1 MDAIDNSSAHPRRI
15 SCHARGEAPSGCG
28 LPCFLLNHRRAMNR
42 TLAAPAKAPGGRRAS
57 AESGFSSFDRVF
69 PASVRGVRKD
79 AAPADLP
86 GVARGGERGW
96 NHNHDPNVKQA
107 KPAAAILI
115 IAQSIATHNLSKN
128 CPILNRVFDA
138 LDKGN
143 KTTSS
148 ADQGVLRRAAI
159 ADQEPERA
167 QKLEKGGMAASLD
180 AADKK
185 GDYLQ
190 PSNPANKESQPS
202 PLALLAATCS
212 KIGSPPVLQPVELSA
227 SAGPAAGTAW
237 QIIAAGPGSAT
248 IAKDAAGNL
257 VQLAPASGSGGQQQF
272 VLPLQGLSGQAGGTV
287 QYQVVQADGG
297 QQHLVAAPSGVQQQE
312 ASGHIHII
320 PASNQAFI
328 TRGVTPMAAVQQQQ
342 QPPQQQTATTTAS
355 STTTTSISS
364 TNGVAN
370 GGVSAEP
377 GPGGEDTAES
387 ASEDAPADNSALE
400 QGTEES
406 EAAASPSGAS
416 SPLTSTTSTVNG
428 MASSTCSTSA
438 QTQAGIVQLVSSQA
452 QSQQYQL
459 ASGQAVFQ
467 QVQLQQQQHGGQA
480 QIIQAFPQQQTFQI
494 DTQGQTIQAQS
505 VPQNIQFQNA
515 VPIVL
520 RVPTLSAD
528 GQITYQTI
536 QILPSLP
543 NMQIQSASPQQL
555 TLAPM
560 QTAVMTPVS
569 QAGTAQQLTS
579 GTTTCVA
586 MSSPQVTALPSLQT
600 INLSSLGG
608 TGIQVQQIQAM
619 PISTTSASTNTG
631 GKDWLG
637 VEAVTPMSV
646 SALTAE
652 ELNQVAAQVSGEQ
665 PAEPAKRIRRVAC
678 ACPNCRDGE
687 GRTGSEPGKKKQ
699 HVCHIP
705 GCSKVYGKTSHL
717 RAHLRWHTGERP
729 FVCGWLFCG
738 KRFTRSD
745 ELQRHRRT
753 HTGEKKFPCPHCSK
767 RFMRSDHLSKHIRT
781 HQNKKSSLVGGASS
795 VAVVQS
801 IVTATEVMEMAVS
814 AESDIM
820 AAAGMV
826 NLGHFKQEMGSAGTG
841 VV

>member
-1 MDAIDNSSAHPRRI
+1 
-15 SCHARGEAPSGCG
+15 
-28 LPCFLLNHRRAMNR
+28 
-42 TLAAPAKAPGGRRAS
+42 
-57 AESGFSSFDRVF
+57 
-69 PASVRGVRKD
+69 
-79 AAPADLP
+79 
-86 GVARGGERGW
+86 
-96 NHNHDPNVKQA
+96 
-107 KPAAAILI
+107 
-115 IAQSIATHNLSKN
+115 
-128 CPILNRVFDA
+128 
-138 LDKGN
+138 
-143 KTTSS
+143 
-148 ADQGVLRRAAI
+148 
-159 ADQEPERA
+159 
-167 QKLEKGGMAASLD
+167 MAASLD
-180 AADKK
+180 ADKK

-190 PSNPANKESQPS
+190 PSNPANKDSQPS

-212 KIGSPPVLQPVELSA
+212 KIGSPVLQPVELSA
-227 SAGPAAGTAW
+227 AGPAAGTAW
-237 QIIAAGPGSAT
+237 QIIAAGPGTAT

-257 VQLAPASGSGGQQQF
+257 VQLAPASGSGGQQF

-297 QQHLVAAPSGVQQQE
+297 QQHLVAAPSGGQQQE

-328 TRGVTPMAAVQQQQ
+328 TRGSQASIIGTTAAGQNVIHIQPSMQLQGVNLGGQAQMLANLPVNLAGNVTFAMPFASVTPMAAVQQQQ
-342 QPPQQQTATTTAS
+342 QPQQQQTATTTTAS
-355 STTTTSISS
+355 ASTTTSSSSS

-370 GGVSAEP
+370 GGDSAEP
-377 GPGGEDTAES
+377 GPGGEDTLAT
-387 ASEDAPADNSALE
+387 EDTPADNSALE
-400 QGTEES
+400 QGAEES

-416 SPLTSTTSTVNG
+416 SPLPSTTSTVNG

-438 QTQAGIVQLVSSQA
+438 QTQASIAQLVSSQA
-452 QSQQYQL
+452 QGQQYQL

-467 QVQLQQQQHGGQA
+467 QVQLQQQPGGQA

-543 NMQIQSASPQQL
+543 NMQLQSASPQQL

-569 QAGTAQQLTS
+569 QAGTAGAQQLTS

-600 INLSSLGG
+600 INLSSLGS
-608 TGIQVQQIQAM
+608 TGIQVQQIQAL

-631 GKDWLG
+631 GQHLSQEGSDTKWQLG

-652 ELNQVAAQVSGEQ
+652 ELSQVAAQVSGEQ

-687 GRTGSEPGKKKQ
+687 GRSGSEPGKKKQ

-781 HQNKKSSLVGGASS
+781 HQNKKSGLVGGASN

-814 AESDIM
+814 ADSDIM

>member
-1 MDAIDNSSAHPRRI
+1 
-15 SCHARGEAPSGCG
+15 
-28 LPCFLLNHRRAMNR
+28 
-42 TLAAPAKAPGGRRAS
+42 
-57 AESGFSSFDRVF
+57 
-69 PASVRGVRKD
+69 
-79 AAPADLP
+79 
-86 GVARGGERGW
+86 
-96 NHNHDPNVKQA
+96 
-107 KPAAAILI
+107 
-115 IAQSIATHNLSKN
+115 
-128 CPILNRVFDA
+128 
-138 LDKGN
+138 
-143 KTTSS
+143 
-148 ADQGVLRRAAI
+148 
-159 ADQEPERA
+159 
-167 QKLEKGGMAASLD
+167 MAASLD

-328 TRGVTPMAAVQQQQ
+328 TRGSQASIIGTTAAGQNVIHIQPSMQLQGVNLGGQAQMLANLPVNLAGNVTFAMPFASVTPMAAVQQQQ

-355 STTTTSISS
+355 STTTTSSSS

-377 GPGGEDTAES
+377 GPGGEDTVES

-631 GKDWLG
+631 GQHLSQEGSDTKWQLG

>member
-1 MDAIDNSSAHPRRI
+1 MT
-15 SCHARGEAPSGCG
+15 E
-28 LPCFLLNHRRAMNR
+28 
-42 TLAAPAKAPGGRRAS
+42 
-57 AESGFSSFDRVF
+57 
-69 PASVRGVRKD
+69 
-79 AAPADLP
+79 
-86 GVARGGERGW
+86 
-96 NHNHDPNVKQA
+96 
-107 KPAAAILI
+107 
-115 IAQSIATHNLSKN
+115 
-128 CPILNRVFDA
+128 
-138 LDKGN
+138 
-143 KTTSS
+143 
-148 ADQGVLRRAAI
+148 
-159 ADQEPERA
+159 
-167 QKLEKGGMAASLD
+167 LEKGGMAASLD

-328 TRGVTPMAAVQQQQ
+328 TRGSQASIIGTTAAGQNVIHIQPSMQLQGVNLGGQAQMLANLPVNLAGNVTFAMPFASVTPMAAVQQQQ

-631 GKDWLG
+631 GQHLSQEGSDTKWQLG

>member
-1 MDAIDNSSAHPRRI
+1 
-15 SCHARGEAPSGCG
+15 
-28 LPCFLLNHRRAMNR
+28 
-42 TLAAPAKAPGGRRAS
+42 
-57 AESGFSSFDRVF
+57 
-69 PASVRGVRKD
+69 
-79 AAPADLP
+79 
-86 GVARGGERGW
+86 
-96 NHNHDPNVKQA
+96 
-107 KPAAAILI
+107 
-115 IAQSIATHNLSKN
+115 
-128 CPILNRVFDA
+128 
-138 LDKGN
+138 
-143 KTTSS
+143 
-148 ADQGVLRRAAI
+148 
-159 ADQEPERA
+159 
-167 QKLEKGGMAASLD
+167 MAASLD

-328 TRGVTPMAAVQQQQ
+328 TRGSQASIIGTTAAGQNVIHIQPSMQLQGVNLGGQAQMLANLPVNLAGNVTFAMPFASVTPMAAVQQQQ

-355 STTTTSISS
+355 STTTTSSSS

-377 GPGGEDTAES
+377 GPGGEDTVES

-631 GKDWLG
+631 GQHLSQEGSDTKWQLG

-687 GRTGSEPGKKKQ
+687 GRRTGSEPGKKKQ

>member
-1 MDAIDNSSAHPRRI
+1 
-15 SCHARGEAPSGCG
+15 
-28 LPCFLLNHRRAMNR
+28 
-42 TLAAPAKAPGGRRAS
+42 
-57 AESGFSSFDRVF
+57 
-69 PASVRGVRKD
+69 
-79 AAPADLP
+79 
-86 GVARGGERGW
+86 
-96 NHNHDPNVKQA
+96 
-107 KPAAAILI
+107 
-115 IAQSIATHNLSKN
+115 
-128 CPILNRVFDA
+128 
-138 LDKGN
+138 
-143 KTTSS
+143 
-148 ADQGVLRRAAI
+148 
-159 ADQEPERA
+159 
-167 QKLEKGGMAASLD
+167 MAASLD

-190 PSNPANKESQPS
+190 PSNPANK
-202 PLALLAATCS
+202 
-212 KIGSPPVLQPVELSA
+212 
-227 SAGPAAGTAW
+227 
-237 QIIAAGPGSAT
+237 
-248 IAKDAAGNL
+248 
-257 VQLAPASGSGGQQQF
+257 
-272 VLPLQGLSGQAGGTV
+272 GLSGQAGGTV

-328 TRGVTPMAAVQQQQ
+328 TRGSQASIIGTTAAGQNVIHIQPSMQLQGVNLGGQAQMLANLPVNLAGNVTFAMPFASVTPMAAVQQQQ

-355 STTTTSISS
+355 STTTTSSSS

-377 GPGGEDTAES
+377 GPGGEDTVES

-631 GKDWLG
+631 GQHLSQEGSDTKWQLG

-687 GRTGSEPGKKKQ
+687 GRRTGSEPGKKKQ

>member
-1 MDAIDNSSAHPRRI
+1 
-15 SCHARGEAPSGCG
+15 
-28 LPCFLLNHRRAMNR
+28 
-42 TLAAPAKAPGGRRAS
+42 
-57 AESGFSSFDRVF
+57 
-69 PASVRGVRKD
+69 
-79 AAPADLP
+79 
-86 GVARGGERGW
+86 
-96 NHNHDPNVKQA
+96 
-107 KPAAAILI
+107 
-115 IAQSIATHNLSKN
+115 
-128 CPILNRVFDA
+128 
-138 LDKGN
+138 
-143 KTTSS
+143 
-148 ADQGVLRRAAI
+148 
-159 ADQEPERA
+159 
-167 QKLEKGGMAASLD
+167 MAASLD

-227 SAGPAAGTAW
+227 AAGPAAGTAW

-272 VLPLQGLSGQAGGTV
+272 MLPLQGLSGQAGGTV

-297 QQHLVAAPSGVQQQE
+297 QQHLVAAPSGGQQQE

-328 TRGVTPMAAVQQQQ
+328 TRGSQASIIGTTAAGQNVIHIQPSMQLQGVNLGGQAQMLANLPVNLAGNVTFAMPFASVTPMAAVQQQQ
-342 QPPQQQTATTTAS
+342 QPQQQQTATTTTTAS
-355 STTTTSISS
+355 STTTTSSSSSS

-400 QGTEES
+400 QGAEES

-586 MSSPQVTALPSLQT
+586 MSSPQVSALPSLQT

-631 GKDWLG
+631 GQHLSQEGSDTKWQLG

-687 GRTGSEPGKKKQ
+687 GRSGSEPGKKKQ

-814 AESDIM
+814 ADSDIM